1 MEKILTVIVPA
12 YNFEKEIEECINSIY
27 SQKINYGFDV
37 ILRDD
42 GSTDNTKNVLTKLK
56 EKYPDLIILN
66 GDTNLGGFENIK
78 MLINSC
84 TTKYIAYIDGDDYYN
99 HETILN
105 DKVEFLENNLN
116 YSMVCSGTKYLYP
129 DGRILPEQ
137 EGIFIL
143 SLLEDITTND
153 LLTINHVSFGR
164 VFRNIPNIVKD
175 YFKKLLYFDWPL
187 NYEIS
192 KHGLIKCLHKCGGV
206 YRISDNGVF
215 SNITEEEKNKNNLL
229 AINELKKQ
237 YIKDKIKTITI
248 VDCFIHS
255 DNVLEKLELCVT
267 NLKKHDHTILLVS
280 NTIVPEH
287 ILKIVDYHLYNSNN
301 VLFEGEY
308 TNPEPVTF
316 WKHLGE
322 LTINDVLHIQRHGLS
337 VMINLFNSL
346 DLSKSLGFTH
356 FQRVE
361 VDDLYSEEAYNYMS
375 TIPFLCFEKNKKGL
389 FYFNEGK
396 DVSFHYF
403 YSEIDY
409 FQQIISRINCE
420 EDYKNYLLN
429 NRFGTDFINVEKY
442 LYDNINRKDYGLLI
456 RKKGEEEMYTD
467 FVNTIWNTE
476 TTISNVSSKFNGCS
490 TKIYNIV
497 GQEPQMVL
505 SYNYNNFKTERK
517 TIVHFLDDSS
527 EIYYYTLENYGYW
540 SFNIF
545 NKDIKK
551 ISVYDTQTDEF
562 LYEIIN
568 KNILDYVVFS

>member
-12 YNFEKEIEECINSIY
+12 YNFEKEIEQCIDSIY

-42 GSTDNTKNVLTKLK
+42 GSTDNTKNVLTRLK

-164 VFRNIPNIVKD
+164 VFRNTPNIVKD

-215 SNITEEEKNKNNLL
+215 SNITEEDKNKNNLL

-255 DNVLEKLELCVT
+255 DNVLEKLELCIT

-287 ILKIVDYHLYNSNN
+287 ILKNVDYHLYNSNN

-316 WKHLGE
+316 WKNLGA

-337 VMINLFNSL
+337 VIINLFNCL
-346 DLSKSLGFTH
+346 DLAKSLGFTH

-361 VDDLYSEEAYNYMS
+361 VDDLYSEDAYNYMS
-375 TIPFLCFEKNKKGL
+375 TVPFLCFEKNKKGL

-409 FQQIISRINCE
+409 FQQIINRINCE

-429 NRFGTDFINVEKY
+429 NGFGTDFINVEKY

-490 TKIYNIV
+490 TKIYNII